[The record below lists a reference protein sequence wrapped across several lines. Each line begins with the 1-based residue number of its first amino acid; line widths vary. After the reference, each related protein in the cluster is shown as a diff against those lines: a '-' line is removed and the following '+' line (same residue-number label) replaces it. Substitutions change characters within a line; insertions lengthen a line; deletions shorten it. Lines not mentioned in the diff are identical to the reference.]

1 MTSPD
6 PLADSFL
13 DRLMAERREAE
24 NIAAEREG
32 QAASEAVSTV
42 EDRFTEITD
51 QPVPKSALFRAIE
64 EKGELTE
71 DDLHKLVARE
81 VKRGI

>member
-6 PLADSFL
+6 PLADAFL
-13 DRLMAERREAE
+13 DRLMAEREEAE

-32 QAASEAVSTV
+32 RARAESAERVDAKVSAI
-42 EDRFTEITD
+42 TER
-51 QPVPKSALFRAIE
+51 PVPKSAIMKLID

-71 DDLHKLVARE
+71 EDLHKLVARE